1 MNLTKTKYA
10 FFHPKSY
17 SDDIP
22 LRLPTLKINNSI
34 IKRESTVRF
43 LGVFLDENLT
53 WRPHIDL
60 IENKISKYLGILYN
74 ARRTLNEECTKQL
87 YFSFIHSYLS
97 YGSITWS
104 STNKTKLKTLH
115 RRQKHAARIIY
126 FKDRFTH
133 SKPLMQSLK
142 ALNIYQLNIYKTIL
156 FMYNVKNNNIPRIF
170 KSSFTTVINKYN
182 TRSSERCFNKPYY
195 KTKNMEF
202 SIMFR
207 GPHLWNNIVKGNYE
221 NTSLQSFK
229 TKLKNLCLEMD
240 NEDQYF

>member
-1 MNLTKTKYA
+1 ML
-10 FFHPKSY
+10 
-17 SDDIP
+17 
-22 LRLPTLKINNSI
+22 
-34 IKRESTVRF
+34 
-43 LGVFLDENLT
+43 
-53 WRPHIDL
+53 
-60 IENKISKYLGILYN
+60 
-74 ARRTLNEECTKQL
+74 EECTKQL
-87 YFSFIHSYLS
+87 YFSFSYLN

-182 TRSSERCFNKPYY
+182 TRSSERCFNKPSY
-195 KTKNMEF
+195 KTKNM
-202 SIMFR
+202 
-207 GPHLWNNIVKGNYE
+207 
-221 NTSLQSFK
+221 
-229 TKLKNLCLEMD
+229 
-240 NEDQYF
+240 